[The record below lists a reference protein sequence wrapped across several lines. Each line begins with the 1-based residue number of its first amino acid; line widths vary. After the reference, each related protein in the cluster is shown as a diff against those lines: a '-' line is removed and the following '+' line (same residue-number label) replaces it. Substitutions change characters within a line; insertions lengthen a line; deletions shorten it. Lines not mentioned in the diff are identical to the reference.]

1 MNIDSIALLL
11 RTLQLGS
18 DGNGKHAEMDWNS
31 ADISGLLPLLSFEG
45 AELWLYRRV
54 QQSRI
59 AIPDTLRA
67 ELRATVHRASVI
79 NMRID
84 AQTIAVTTL
93 LNNHGIAWS
102 LLKGQARRAGSSLY
116 PFADARTVSD
126 VDLLVPDADADRAW
140 TLLCANG
147 FRRVVEGPVDWKADH
162 HRPTLIDAS
171 NVAVELHTT
180 TAMSVQPAEAW
191 RRATER
197 SDRVQWSGLSVN
209 VPNAT
214 ELVWQALAHGVA
226 DGAGGYTLKA
236 FLSVASVLATQ
247 PSIEWDVIRER
258 IQRDEVLDNETEQP
272 AQQLRV
278 LRFLSV
284 AAELAGVT
292 VPTALLPSV
301 RVAIAPLLQWRA
313 RTLEMSVGRATKDRL
328 LEEGTRVEA
337 LLPLTP
343 FVPRV
348 GALRNARRRSAS
360 IAARLAYRVWR
371 IAN

>member
-1 MNIDSIALLL
+1 MNSDSVTLLL
-11 RTLQLGS
+11 RTLRLRGDGS
-18 DGNGKHAEMDWNS
+18 GSQAEINWNS

-59 AIPDTLRA
+59 AIPDALRA
-67 ELRATVHRASVI
+67 ELRSAVHRASVV

-84 AQTIAVTTL
+84 AQTVAVTTL
-93 LNNHGIAWS
+93 LSDHGIAWS
-102 LLKGQARRAGSSLY
+102 LLKGQARRAAASRY
-116 PFADARTVSD
+116 TFADARTVSD

-140 TLLCANG
+140 ELLCANG
-147 FRRVVEGPVDWKADH
+147 FRRVIEGPVDWKADH

-197 SDRVQWSGLSVN
+197 NDQVEWNGLSVG

-226 DGAGGYTLKA
+226 DGAGGYKLKA
-236 FLSVASVLATQ
+236 FLSVASVLAAQ
-247 PSIEWDVIRER
+247 PTVDWDVIASR
-258 IQRDEVLDNETEQP
+258 IKSDEVLDNETEQP
-272 AQQLRV
+272 VLRLRV
-278 LRFLSV
+278 LRFLAV
-284 AAELAGVT
+284 ASDLAGAT
-292 VPTALLPSV
+292 IPSSLLPPAPV
-301 RVAIAPLLQWRA
+301 GIVPLLLWRA
-313 RTLEMSVGRATKDRL
+313 RTLASSFGRATRERL

-348 GALRNARRRSAS
+348 GTLRNARRRSAS
-360 IAARLAYRVWR
+360 IAARLAYLTWR
-371 IAN
+371 TAR